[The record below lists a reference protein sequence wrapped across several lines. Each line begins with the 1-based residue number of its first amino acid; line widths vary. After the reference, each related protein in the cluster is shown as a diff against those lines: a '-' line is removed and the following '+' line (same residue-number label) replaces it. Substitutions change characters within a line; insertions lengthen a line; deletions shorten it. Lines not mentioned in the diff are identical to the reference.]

1 MNLTRIGVL
10 AIMLCVSAT
19 VLSAQKALQLER
31 TGSPKTTKLP
41 IGTVLTYRIAGDPVW
56 YSGEI
61 ANLIPEDSLVVF
73 NSRYV
78 KVGQLVAFRRDLKWP
93 RGLGKNLFW
102 FGAGWSGFA
111 LVGTATDGIPETN
124 YAWSDAIV
132 TGSAVATSWLL
143 PRIFQ
148 HKTTRFGKARR
159 LRIVDLTPVGGL

>member
-1 MNLTRIGVL
+1 MDLMRMGIFMVL
-10 AIMLCVSAT
+10 FCMSASA
-19 VLSAQKALQLER
+19 LSAQKALQLER
-31 TGSPKTTKLP
+31 AGSPKTVKLP

-56 YSGEI
+56 YTGEI

-73 NSRYV
+73 NNRYV
-78 KVGQLVAFRRDLKWP
+78 KVGQLVAFRRDLGWP

-132 TGSAVATSWLL
+132 TGSAMATSWLL
-143 PRIFQ
+143 PRVFQ
-148 HKTTRFGKARR
+148 HKTTRFGKSRR
-159 LRIVDLTPVGGL
+159 LRIVDLAPKGGL